1 MDRIAVTITS
11 YVGVYSLGVRGG
23 GRGAQPTSVARHPP
37 VDSYENSL
45 CIYTTKI
52 STCNMLLHYL
62 VKVEN
67 PKMLLILTAS
77 STNLTVDMFLRIL

>member
-11 YVGVYSLGVRGG
+11 YVGVYSLGV
-23 GRGAQPTSVARHPP
+23 RGAQPTSVARHPP